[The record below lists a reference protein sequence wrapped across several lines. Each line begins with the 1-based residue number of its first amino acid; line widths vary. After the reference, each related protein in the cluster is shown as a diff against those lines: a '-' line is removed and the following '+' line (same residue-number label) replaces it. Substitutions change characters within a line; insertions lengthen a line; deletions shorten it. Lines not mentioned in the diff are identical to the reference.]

1 MYLSS
6 NPRIPVSTDQNLRL
20 KGYGMNP
27 ETRLLEQAR
36 CFDLTALGEIYDC
49 YSPGVF
55 RYAIR
60 LLGETDLA
68 EECVAE
74 TFSRFLKALH
84 NGGGP
89 KDYLQAYLYQVAH
102 HWITDYYRRQPLPDL
117 PLDEAFANDQDDP
130 AKTAVENIDRERVRA
145 ALLLLT
151 PEQRQVVVLKYLE
164 GWENEAVAALLEKP
178 LGSIKSLQHRALEA
192 LRRILLPAREE
203 NVSGRKA
210 YE

>member
-1 MYLSS
+1 
-6 NPRIPVSTDQNLRL
+6 
-20 KGYGMNP
+20 MNP
-27 ETRLLEQAR
+27 ETSLLGQAR

-60 LLGETDLA
+60 LLGQTDLA

-102 HWITDYYRRQPLPDL
+102 HWITDYYRRQPLPTL
-117 PLDEAFANDQDDP
+117 LLGEEIVDEKDNP
-130 AKTAVENIDRERVRA
+130 SKTAAENIERERVRT
-145 ALLLLT
+145 ALLSLT
-151 PEQRQVVVLKYLE
+151 PEQRQVVILKYLE
-164 GWENEAVAALLEKP
+164 GWENEAVAVHLEKP
-178 LGSIKSLQHRALEA
+178 VGSIKALQHRALEA
-192 LRRILLPAREE
+192 LRRILLHTREE
-203 NVSGRKA
+203 S

>member
-1 MYLSS
+1 
-6 NPRIPVSTDQNLRL
+6 
-20 KGYGMNP
+20 MNS

-36 CFDLTALGEIYDC
+36 NFDLTALGEIYDC

-60 LLGETDLA
+60 LLGDSDLA

-102 HWITDYYRRQPLPDL
+102 HWITDYYRRQPLPAL
-117 PLDEAFANDQDDP
+117 PLDEVLVDDQDDP
-130 AKTAVENIDRERVRA
+130 VRTATENIERDRVRA
-145 ALLLLT
+145 ALLRLT

-164 GWENEAVAALLEKP
+164 GWENEAVAAQLGKP
-178 LGSIKSLQHRALEA
+178 VGSIKALQHRALDA
-192 LRRILLPAREE
+192 LRRMLRPTREE
-203 NVSGRKA
+203 A

>member
-1 MYLSS
+1 
-6 NPRIPVSTDQNLRL
+6 
-20 KGYGMNP
+20 MNP

-36 CFDLTALGEIYDC
+36 YFDLNALGEVYDC

-60 LLGETDLA
+60 LLGDSALA

-89 KDYLQAYLYQVAH
+89 TDYLQAYLYQVAH
-102 HWITDYYRRQPLPDL
+102 HWITDYYRRQPIPTI
-117 PLDEAFANDQDDP
+117 PLDEEIVNEQDNP
-130 AKTAVENIDRERVRA
+130 SKTALENIDRRQVRA
-145 ALLLLT
+145 ALLRLT
-151 PEQRQVVVLKYLE
+151 PEQRQVIILKYLE
-164 GWENEAVAALLEKP
+164 GWENEAVAVHLEKSV
-178 LGSIKSLQHRALEA
+178 GSIEALQHRALEA
-192 LRRILLPAREE
+192 LRRLLLNTREE
-203 NVSGRKA
+203 S